1 MVELLSGWVLHSFTL
16 KADLS
21 PNKAQHSLL
30 LCVPTTQTRCRKPL
44 IINAGECWLEGLWM
58 NAIEVEGLSRSF
70 NDLQAVDNISFT
82 VEVGEIFGFL
92 GHNGAGKT
100 TTIRMLSGQLRPSA
114 GRARVAGCDIVTE
127 HQRLKPLVGVVSEHQ
142 NLYERMSGRENL
154 AFAARLYGTENPRV
168 DQALDQVGLLDRAK
182 DNVGNYSNG
191 MKQRLLIARALLHR
205 PQIIF
210 LDEPTRGLDPVVG
223 REIRRLVV
231 ELSTQ
236 GVTVFLTTHYMEEA
250 DELCGRVA
258 FLSEGRIVALDT
270 PDNLKVA
277 HGQKSLKVTLDD
289 GQSLTIALDDEDAGN
304 QLEKL
309 VNAGQIR
316 TLHSAEATLEEV
328 FIQIAGRGLSE

>member
-1 MVELLSGWVLHSFTL
+1 
-16 KADLS
+16 
-21 PNKAQHSLL
+21 
-30 LCVPTTQTRCRKPL
+30 
-44 IINAGECWLEGLWM
+44 M
-58 NAIEVEGLSRSF
+58 NAIEVEGLSRTF

-82 VEVGEIFGFL
+82 VEAGEIFGFL

-114 GRARVAGCDIVTE
+114 GRARVANCDVTLE
-127 HQRLKPLVGVVSEHQ
+127 QRRLKPLVGVVSENQ

-154 AFAARLYGTENPRV
+154 AFAARLYGIDNRRV
-168 DQALDQVGLLDRAK
+168 DEALDQVGLLDRAK
-182 DNVGNYSNG
+182 DNVRHYSNG

-205 PQIIF
+205 PRIVF
-210 LDEPTRGLDPVVG
+210 LDEPTRGLDPMVG
-223 REIRRLVV
+223 REIRRLIV

-236 GVTVFLTTHYMEEA
+236 GATIFLTTHYMEEA
-250 DELCGRVA
+250 DQLCGRVA

-277 HGQKSLKVTLDD
+277 HGQKSLRVTLDD
-289 GQSLTIALDDEDAGN
+289 GESLTVTLDDENAGK

-309 VNAGQIR
+309 VNGGQIR

>member
-1 MVELLSGWVLHSFTL
+1 
-16 KADLS
+16 
-21 PNKAQHSLL
+21 
-30 LCVPTTQTRCRKPL
+30 
-44 IINAGECWLEGLWM
+44 M
-58 NAIEVEGLSRSF
+58 NAIEVNGLSRTF
-70 NDLQAVDNISFT
+70 NDLQAVDSLSFT
-82 VEVGEIFGFL
+82 VEVGEVFGFL

-114 GRARVAGCDIVTE
+114 GRARVAGCDVITE
-127 HQRLKPLVGVVSEHQ
+127 QRRLKPLLGVVSESQ

-154 AFAARLYGTENPRV
+154 AFAARLYGQDNQRV
-168 DQALDQVGLLDRAK
+168 DEALDQVGLLDRAR
-182 DNVGNYSNG
+182 DNVRHYSNG

-231 ELSTQ
+231 ELSTR
-236 GVTVFLTTHYMEEA
+236 GITVFLTTHYMEEA
-250 DELCGRVA
+250 DQLCGRVA

-277 HGQKSLKVTLDD
+277 HGKKSLKATLNN
-289 GQSLTIALDDEDAGN
+289 GQSLTIALDDEGAGK
-304 QLEKL
+304 QLETL

-316 TLHSAEATLEEV
+316 RLHSAEATLEEV